1 MSEQVI
7 DPEAPTT
14 EQPDTGAPAADPAA
28 EVEKWRALARKHEA
42 RAKENASAAARL
54 AEIEEAS
61 KSEAQK
67 AAEARAAA
75 EQDAAE
81 ARAELARTKALLK
94 YGLSEDDADLLGS
107 GTPEEIDARA
117 GRLAERLKA
126 AAPPPP
132 PAAPPA
138 TGLGKVGTPVGEV
151 DLHAQLAAAEKAGD
165 VARSI
170 ALKNAIAKA
179 AKNKN

>member
-1 MSEQVI
+1 MSEQAV
-7 DPEAPTT
+7 DSEAPTT

-61 KSEAQK
+61 KSDAQK

-81 ARAELARTKALLK
+81 ARAELARTRALLK
-94 YGLSEDDADLLGS
+94 YGLSEEDADLLGS

-151 DLHAQLAAAEKAGD
+151 DLHAQLKAAQEARNIPLQIAIRNQIAAA
-165 VARSI
+165 
-170 ALKNAIAKA
+170 
-179 AKNKN
+179 NKTKP